1 MVVARFFCIIEEGAV
16 PLSVVTS
23 EDFEALRCAVD
34 VALSEAAD
42 REMDLSVADIT
53 VRLLDAYL
61 MGERDPKKL
70 ADAIV
75 FNPTSGYVN

>member
-1 MVVARFFCIIEEGAV
+1 MSI
-16 PLSVVTS
+16 VTS
-23 EDFEALRCAVD
+23 EDFEAMRIAVD
-34 VALSEAAD
+34 VALSEAAE
-42 REMDLSVADIT
+42 RQMDLSVADIT

-75 FNPTSGYVN
+75 FNTGNRYLN

>member
-1 MVVARFFCIIEEGAV
+1 
-16 PLSVVTS
+16 
-23 EDFEALRCAVD
+23 
-34 VALSEAAD
+34 
-42 REMDLSVADIT
+42 

-75 FNPTSGYVN
+75 FNTVSGYVN